1 MEIFSFEMTG
11 PIIAVTIL
19 AVAFIIFVIFAIIKG
34 QRRKLSAG
42 IEDMIGKTAKTHT
55 ELSPSGTVVAEGE
68 LWKAITKDG
77 FIEADTEVIITGV
90 HGLTLQVTKKL

>member
-1 MEIFSFEMTG
+1 MDMFSFEMTG
-11 PIIAVTIL
+11 PIIAVIIL
-19 AVAFIIFVIFAIIKG
+19 AVAFIVVVIFAIIKG

-55 ELSPSGTVVAEGE
+55 VLNPSGTVVAEGE
-68 LWKAITKDG
+68 LWNATTNDSL
-77 FIEADTEVIITGV
+77 IEADTEVVINGV